1 MDLIKIAKN
10 VKLKADVMLYV
21 YDYSS
26 IFNDLNMVKR
36 LVDISCINQ
45 PCNNDLASL
54 LSLACEY
61 SSKTEIIEYLLKNAY
76 DPLYVDC
83 NGDSCIDYLSWNKN
97 KKMYPVVKRLLNA
110 YSQDGVRH
118 SKKKRKL
125 LGWDWLSIGF
135 DFYKQHRFD

>member
-36 LVDISCINQ
+36 LIDISCINQ
-45 PCNNDLASL
+45 VMNNNWATL

-61 SSKTEIIEYLLKNAY
+61 SSKPE
-76 DPLYVDC
+76 D
-83 NGDSCIDYLSWNKN
+83 
-97 KKMYPVVKRLLNA
+97 
-110 YSQDGVRH
+110 
-118 SKKKRKL
+118 
-125 LGWDWLSIGF
+125 
-135 DFYKQHRFD
+135 